1 MAEAKTQ
8 AGGCHC
14 GAVRFEA
21 TVDLAQVV
29 QCNCSI
35 CLKRGALWSFVKA
48 ADVKFVKGEHAVTDY
63 QFAAKKLHH
72 FFCPT
77 CGVGPFS
84 RGKMP
89 DGQDTVAINVRCLD
103 NIDESKLKPML
114 FDGKSL

>member
-1 MAEAKTQ
+1 MTTEMH

-21 TVDLAQVV
+21 RVDLAQVV

-35 CLKRGALWSFVKA
+35 CMKRGAMWSFVQA
-48 ADVKFVKGEHAVTDY
+48 ADIKFLKGEHAVTDY
-63 QFAAKKLHH
+63 QFARKKLHH

-77 CGVGPFS
+77 CGVGSFT

-89 DGQDTVAINVRCLD
+89 DGTETIAVNVRCLD
-103 NIDESKLKPML
+103 NLDETKLEPMP